1 MVYSKQM
8 GARVKRKEDPRLIT
22 GSSTYVDDVNPQQ
35 TGHVAILRSIYA
47 HAKLNGIDTSK
58 AEAHPG
64 VIAVYTGEQF
74 RDMLEPMPHGGEGGG
89 PADMAPVATP
99 VVAHGTV
106 YHVGQAIAVVVA
118 TDRYIAR
125 DALDLIDVDYEPLPV
140 VTNIEEA
147 IKDGAP
153 QLYEQAPN
161 NIAYIWTRKKGDPDA
176 AFANAEVTVSQR
188 MNNQRVAGIS
198 LETRG
203 VLAQPD
209 ALSGGLTVITSTQNP
224 HSVRQQIA
232 ATLGLSEID
241 VRVIAPEVGG
251 GFGVKISSYPED
263 MICAVLARRLKQ
275 PVKWIETRS
284 EHLLATHHG
293 RAQIAEISL
302 AAKRDGTV
310 TAMKFRGLA
319 DLGAYPRDPG
329 IPPLTGM
336 LLNGVYGFESVD
348 IEIRTVYTNTM
359 ATGAYRGAGRPEAAY
374 YLERIMDVLA
384 DELGLDPVEVRR
396 KNFIPSDAFPYKT
409 AAGPTYDSGD
419 YDKPLTK
426 ALELAHYQE
435 QRAEQQRLRQQGRYR
450 GIGVTTF
457 TEICGFGPFDSATV
471 RVEPTGKVT
480 VATGISPHGQGQE
493 TTFAQIV
500 ADELGVSMDDVVVV
514 HGDTART
521 PAGIG
526 TMGSRGLV
534 VGGSALVGGIN
545 KVKDKAIKIAA
556 HMLEASADD
565 VTYSDG
571 KFGVK
576 GAPENAKTLVEIAKV
591 AYSGSLPPEIGTG
604 LEAVDFFAPPNTTF
618 PFGADVVT
626 VDVDPET
633 GEIALL
639 SYVAVDDCGRQVS
652 PLLVDGQVHGGLTQ
666 GIAQALYEEIVYD
679 EDGQLLTGSL
689 MDYAAP
695 KAEFLPMYQNDRTET
710 PSPLNPLGAKG
721 IGELATIGSTPAIVN
736 AVVDALAPLGI
747 RHLDMPLKPERV
759 WQAIQAARGGQ
770 AAD

>member
-22 GSSTYVDDVNPQQ
+22 GSSTYVDDVRPQE

-47 HAKLNGIDTSK
+47 HAKLNNIDTSK

-64 VIAVYTGEQF
+64 VIAVYTGAQF

-125 DALDLIDVDYEPLPV
+125 DALDLIEVDYDPLPV
-140 VTNIEEA
+140 VTDIEEA

-153 QLYEQAPN
+153 QLYDQVPN
-161 NIAYIWTRKKGDPDA
+161 NIAYTWTRKKGDPDA

-209 ALSGGLTVITSTQNP
+209 ALSGGLTVFTSTQNP
-224 HSVRQQIA
+224 HTVRQQIA
-232 ATLGLSEID
+232 ATLGLAEID

-263 MICAVLARRLKQ
+263 MICAVLARRLRR
-275 PVKWIETRS
+275 PIKWIETRS

-310 TAMKFRGLA
+310 TALKFRGLA

-329 IPPLTGM
+329 IPPLTGL

-348 IEIRTVYTNTM
+348 MEIRAVYTNTM

-384 DELGLDPVEVRR
+384 DELGMDPVEVRR
-396 KNFIPSDAFPYKT
+396 KNFIPPDAFPYKT
-409 AAGPTYDSGD
+409 AAGPVYDSGD
-419 YDKPLTK
+419 YNKALTK
-426 ALELAHYQE
+426 ALELSHYQDL
-435 QRAEQQRLRQQGRYR
+435 RAEQGRLRQQGRYR

-457 TEICGFGPFDSATV
+457 TEICGFGPFDSASV

-534 VGGSALVGGIN
+534 VGGSALMGGIG

-565 VTYSDG
+565 VTFSDG

-576 GAPENAKTLVEIAKV
+576 GAPENAKTLTDIAKV

-633 GEIALL
+633 GAIALR

-679 EDGQLLTGSL
+679 EDGQLVTGSL

-736 AVVDALAPLGI
+736 AVVDALSPFGI

-759 WQAIQAARGGQ
+759 WQAIQNARGAQ